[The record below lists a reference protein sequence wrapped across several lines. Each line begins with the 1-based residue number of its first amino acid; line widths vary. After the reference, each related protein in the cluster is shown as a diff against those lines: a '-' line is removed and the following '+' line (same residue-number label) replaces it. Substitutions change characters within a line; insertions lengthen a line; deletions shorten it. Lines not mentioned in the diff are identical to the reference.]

1 MSAQTE
7 EHDELLWRLAM
18 QLSAQLPVDLAD
30 KQVVIRYINAL
41 SLPHAKAKFLLIQDG
56 PQAVINPDFKLRAV

>member
-1 MSAQTE
+1 
-7 EHDELLWRLAM
+7 M